1 MSVWTTGPAVFGRPR
16 AVFLRF
22 APWAIFQNNHPH
34 DLMWPVSHLYGKG
47 IAEACGWE
55 AMVLDLHVDGSEADA
70 LVRHLVQLRPDL
82 LFVDTM
88 TPTMAYARDIA
99 SRVRDK
105 LVDLPIWGIGQ
116 HATEQPEDLLYKG
129 SPLAGVL
136 LGEFEAG
143 LAEVLASRG
152 ERPLDGSAVL
162 GKDGQV
168 LRRGGKQEVHDCDAL
183 PPIDPRGL
191 ILDRYRMR
199 SIHVPRFGQI
209 RWGYMLTSRGCPFPC
224 TFCSATLR
232 QSYGRKFRGH
242 SAERVVSDMVRLHKD
257 HGVDAFY
264 TIDDVFSMDRARVEE
279 ICRRLLQYNLPI
291 RWTIQTRGDLIDKEI
306 LLLMKRAGCCG
317 IKMGIESGVDRILK
331 VIRKNATRDQLLH
344 AARAAQDVGL
354 SLTTYYMVGH
364 PTETREEMEETFRF
378 ARLVGSDMVQM
389 AFHTPYPGSATYEMY
404 KGLVDDLSEL
414 SHYETSHVNL
424 SEVDS
429 ETLERLQRYF
439 YLRYYLSPPQFLR
452 YLRRRAIFRVTDP
465 AEWQLGLMSLKY
477 LLGNRGRVA
486 ASANEPRPV
495 ARPDSAQQSLSRHQG
510 VDGSPTA

>member
-1 MSVWTTGPAVFGRPR
+1 MSVWSTGPAVFGRPR
-16 AVFLRF
+16 AIFLRF

-55 AMVLDLHVDGSEADA
+55 ATVVDLHVDDSDADT
-70 LVRHLVQLRPDL
+70 LVRRLVNLKPDL

-99 SRVRDK
+99 SRVRDH

-116 HATEQPEDLLYKG
+116 HATEQPEDLLYPG
-129 SPLAGVL
+129 SPMAGVL
-136 LGEFEAG
+136 LGEFEAT
-143 LAEVLASRG
+143 LAELLASHG
-152 ERPLDGSAVL
+152 ERPVDGSAIL
-162 GKDGQV
+162 GPDGTII
-168 LRRGGKQEVHDCDAL
+168 RRGGKKEVLQCDDL
-183 PPIDPRGL
+183 PPIDPGGL
-191 ILDRYRMR
+191 QLDQYRMR
-199 SIHVPRFGQI
+199 SIHVPMFGRV

-264 TIDDVFSMDRARVEE
+264 TIDDVFSLDKGRVEE
-279 ICRRLLQYNLPI
+279 ICRRLLQHNLPI
-291 RWTIQTRGDLIDKEI
+291 RWTIQTRGDLIDKDI
-306 LLLMKRAGCCG
+306 LRLMKRAGCCG
-317 IKMGIESGVDRILK
+317 VKMGIESGVDRILK
-331 VIRKNATRDQLLH
+331 IIRKNATRDQLLK
-344 AARAAQDVGL
+344 AARDAQEVGL

-378 ARLVGSDMVQM
+378 ARLVASDMVQM

-404 KGLVDDLSEL
+404 KNHVDDLSEL

-429 ETLERLQRYF
+429 PTLERLQRYF
-439 YLRYYLSPPQFLR
+439 YLRYYFSPPQFLR
-452 YLRRRAIFRVTDP
+452 YLRRRAVYRLTDP
-465 AEWQLGLMSLKY
+465 MEWQLGVMSLKY
-477 LLGNRGRVA
+477 LLGNRGRTS
-486 ASANEPRPV
+486 ASANSPRPV
-495 ARPDSAQQSLSRHQG
+495 ASKENKRAESAQQD
-510 VDGSPTA
+510 VDGGRSA